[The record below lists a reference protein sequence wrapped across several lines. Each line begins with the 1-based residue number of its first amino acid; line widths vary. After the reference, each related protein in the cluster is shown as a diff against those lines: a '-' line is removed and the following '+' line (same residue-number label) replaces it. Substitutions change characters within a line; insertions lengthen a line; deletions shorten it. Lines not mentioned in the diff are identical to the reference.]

1 LAAPLEDTYANAI
14 LVYLKQ
20 RGFQMASFDRLRSK
34 INNDLT
40 DKHFNEI
47 IVRNPTVFR
56 HATLTG
62 KKLGIAKLVP

>member
-1 LAAPLEDTYANAI
+1 
-14 LVYLKQ
+14 
-20 RGFQMASFDRLRSK
+20 MASFDRLRSK
-34 INNDLT
+34 INKDLT
-40 DKHFNEI
+40 DKDFNDI